1 MRKPLTG
8 IVLLAAGAS
17 LLALVGC
24 AHSSGEP
31 VAAISDARIAA
42 AYIPLYRGS
51 FMAQAEGAAT
61 VIAPGFAVTNAHN
74 ENLLAGVTI
83 LGSPKDYD
91 LLFFGTDRQTAPLI
105 GTPKLGERVI
115 AYGQGK
121 DRDLRIAHG
130 VVRQLPATGSDYFI
144 FEGNAGPGFSGGP
157 VIDEADGRLL
167 GIVYGYKD
175 AEKGGQPMIYAYDIA
190 RVRSLFLALQKG
202 LPLDVN

>member
-1 MRKPLTG
+1 MRKRGAGILLLT
-8 IVLLAAGAS
+8 AGAT

-24 AHSSGEP
+24 VHSSGDP

-51 FMAQAEGAAT
+51 FMSQAEGAAT

-74 ENLLAGVTI
+74 ANLLGGVTI

-91 LLFFGTDRQTAPLI
+91 LLFFGTDRQSVPVTGVPR
-105 GTPKLGERVI
+105 LGERVI

-121 DRDLRIAHG
+121 DRDLRIARG

-190 RVRSLFLALQKG
+190 RVRSLFSTLQKG
-202 LPLDVN
+202 LPVDVN